1 MELGPD
7 AVVSSRLLPISDDAS
22 TPSKADAQAEAA
34 EQAADEV
41 AAA

>member
-1 MELGPD
+1 M
-7 AVVSSRLLPISDDAS
+7 SDDAS
-22 TPSKADAQAEAA
+22 TPSKADAEAEAA